1 VVSGEPTGPHDGDLA
16 DRADRIRYLAEVM
29 AEVDA
34 EVRRRRASGD
44 LPAGL
49 EQELDE
55 LFLEFSPVGL
65 HGKARLRETLS
76 LVDRSAYVDIAVPVE
91 SRKMVGTYVK
101 RLIRKSMGWYIGFI
115 VHQIVRFAWSVSRML
130 HVVVDHVEDLEA
142 AVDVQRVPPL
152 PPAMVP
158 ESDPG
163 SQWWAGEALA
173 ALSGVKGR
181 VLHADS
187 GSGSLLDLLV
197 TAGLDAYGV
206 DPTEAAIRP
215 SIDRGLDV
223 RPESLLDH
231 LDVVA
236 HDALEGLVVTG
247 SVQWLHPNERDRLVG
262 LMATRLAVGGVAVVH
277 SSTPESWMD
286 GTSPVIS
293 DLAPGRPLHA
303 ETWSQLLG
311 DRGFRLE
318 TVAHGGEDR
327 RIDHVAPTSPDAAA
341 INAAID
347 AVNAR
352 LLGPG
357 EYLLVAVRER

>member
-1 VVSGEPTGPHDGDLA
+1 MVSDEPTGPLDPEVA
-16 DRADRIRYLAEVM
+16 DRSDRIRYLSEVM

-101 RLIRKSMGWYIGFI
+101 RFIRKSMGWYIGFI
-115 VHQIVRFAWSVSRML
+115 VHQIVKFAWSVSRML

-158 ESDPG
+158 ETDPG
-163 SQWWAGEALA
+163 SAWWAGEALA
-173 ALSGVKGR
+173 ALAGVKGR

-187 GSGSLLDLLV
+187 GSGSLLDSLV
-197 TAGLDAYGV
+197 KAGVDAYGV
-206 DPTEAAIRP
+206 DPTESAIRP

-262 LMATRLAVGGVAVVH
+262 LMATRLAVGGVVALQ
-277 SSTPESWMD
+277 SSTPESWME

-311 DRGFRLE
+311 DRGFRVQA
-318 TVAHGGEDR
+318 VAYGGEDR
-327 RIDHVAPTSPDAAA
+327 RIDHVASAGPDAVA
-341 INAAID
+341 INATID